1 MNKRL
6 IKFAILGSS
15 GFIARRHVSV
25 IKSLKQ
31 ELILAYDTF
40 NNSGYLELFLK
51 ILFFKKYKRVFF
63 TS

>member
-40 NNSGYLELFLK
+40 NNS
-51 ILFFKKYKRVFF
+51 
-63 TS
+63 

>member
-1 MNKRL
+1 MKNRL

-31 ELILAYDTF
+31 ELLLAYDTF
-40 NNSGYLELFLK
+40 NNSGYLDSIFQNV
-51 ILFFKKYKRVFF
+51 IFPKYK
-63 TS
+63 